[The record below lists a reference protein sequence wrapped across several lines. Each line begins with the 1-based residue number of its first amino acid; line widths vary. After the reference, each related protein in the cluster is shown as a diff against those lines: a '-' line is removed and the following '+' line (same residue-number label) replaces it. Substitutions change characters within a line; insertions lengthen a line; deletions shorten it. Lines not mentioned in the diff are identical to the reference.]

1 MAPQGLFIGLMSG
14 TSMDGID
21 AVLVEL
27 SDGQT
32 HLTDTHSQ
40 SYDPA
45 LRSQLAALA
54 AGDIDSV
61 DKLATLD
68 RAVGLEFGRAANAL
82 LSRSSYKPTD
92 ITAIGSHG
100 QTVRHR
106 PHGPIEG
113 RYSLQIGDPSSI
125 TELTGITT
133 VADFRRRD
141 IAAGGQGAPL
151 VPLFHASQFGQDD
164 QCRAIVNIGGISNA
178 TLLDGSTVAAGFD
191 CGPGNTLLDAWI
203 RRHSGDA
210 FDADGA
216 WSAEHQADETLLSQL
231 IQDPYFTRAGPR
243 STGPELFNL
252 KWLDAQLN
260 GDTNPGAV
268 QATLAELTAF
278 AITNSVQRC
287 ERPPEALFI
296 CGGGARNTDLMRR
309 LHRRLTAM
317 HVRLGTTDELGL
329 ASEWVEACAF
339 AWLASRTLAGQPG
352 NAERVTGASGPRVLG
367 AIYPA

>member
-1 MAPQGLFIGLMSG
+1 MALEGLFIGLMSG

-27 SDGQT
+27 CDGQT
-32 HLTDTHSQ
+32 HLKHTHSQ
-40 SYDPA
+40 HYDPA
-45 LRSQLAALA
+45 LRDQLAALA
-54 AGDIDSV
+54 SGDDDSV
-61 DKLATLD
+61 DRLARLD
-68 RAVGLEFGRAANAL
+68 RAVGIEFGQAARIL
-82 LSRSSYKPTD
+82 LSQSKYKPKD
-92 ITAIGSHG
+92 VMAIGSHG
-100 QTVRHR
+100 QTVRHQ
-106 PHGPIEG
+106 PDGPLEE
-113 RYSLQIGDPSSI
+113 RYSLQIGDPASI
-125 TELTGITT
+125 AELTGMTT

-151 VPLFHASQFGQDD
+151 VPLFHAAQFGQEG

-178 TLLDGSTVAAGFD
+178 TLLDGSSVVAGFD

-203 RRHSGDA
+203 RRHTGDA

-216 WSAEHQADETLLSQL
+216 WSAEHEADPALLRRL
-231 IQDPYFTRAGPR
+231 LEDPYFTRIGPR

-252 KWLDAQLN
+252 QWLDAQLSS
-260 GDTNPGAV
+260 DAEPGVV

-278 AITNSVQRC
+278 AIAHSVERC
-287 ERPPEALFI
+287 EQQPEALFV

-309 LHRRLTAM
+309 LHSRLAAM
-317 HVRLGTTDELGL
+317 NIRLGTSDELGL

-339 AWLASRTLAGQPG
+339 AWLASQTLEAKPG
-352 NAERVTGASGPRVLG
+352 NAEQVTGASGPRVLG